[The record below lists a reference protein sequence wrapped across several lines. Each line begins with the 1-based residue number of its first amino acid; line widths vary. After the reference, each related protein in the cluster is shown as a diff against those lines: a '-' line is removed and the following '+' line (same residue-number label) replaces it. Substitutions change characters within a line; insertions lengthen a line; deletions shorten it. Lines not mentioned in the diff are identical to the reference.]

1 MKINTI
7 IMIIQ
12 YDYSRRKNEFAILF
26 IIAETRKEKQA
37 KSIFFLHL

>member
-1 MKINTI
+1 
-7 IMIIQ
+7 MIIQ

-37 KSIFFLHL
+37 KNIFFYIFKRI